1 MHCLNDAIAHIETT
15 PFLATLRGEVRQ
27 RAAERSSGG
36 VWGVVCYGLGHVEPR
51 SAGLWQLACI
61 TALLRDAQ
69 GPWCGGEGG
78 AGERLVYDPVFDDV
92 SEKTA
97 SLSMSLLCLD
107 VLSF

>member
-15 PFLATLRGEVRQ
+15 TFFATLRGELRQ
-27 RAAERSSGG
+27 RAERSRGG
-36 VWGVVCYGLGHVEPR
+36 GWGVVCYGLGHVEPR

-69 GPWCGGEGG
+69 GPWCAGEGE
-78 AGERLVYDPVFDDV
+78 AVERLVYDPVFDDV